1 MIKGTRTAT
10 LVNAKISMPQ
20 IYQPRRLSFVAS
32 GAPSDL
38 APNRTTNLLADIL
51 VRQRALD
58 PGDMVKALALQ
69 RHQDLQIGQI
79 CLAHGMISEADLL
92 FALATQ
98 YHTAQIDLTTD
109 PADPCLAHLLTAE
122 VAARLSAV
130 VWRRAGA
137 ALVVA
142 THRPDLLPAIR
153 AALRGHGTV
162 LITIASCADVQNSI
176 TDLYGS
182 ALARAAEA
190 RSPEQRS
197 CRRLRTDR
205 TLVWALV
212 LTTLGLIALGLA
224 PQVTLVTLSV
234 MALAVLYLNSGL
246 KLVTVVAAHR
256 AVADPSPDTPRAPSS
271 APKPLHRNP
280 VVTILLPLFEEKEI
294 AQQLVDRIAK
304 IDYPKELLDVLLI
317 VETNDTT
324 TRSALSKVDL
334 PPWMRAIVVP
344 TGNPQ
349 TKPRAMNYALNFA
362 RGSLVTI
369 YDAEDAPEPDQIQK
383 VVKQFANSPAET
395 VCLQGQLDFYNSRHN
410 WLSRCFTVEYATWF
424 RLMLP
429 GTAALGLV
437 VPLGGTTL
445 FFKRDALEELGA
457 WDTHNVTED
466 ADLGVRLA
474 RAGYRTDMIQV
485 TTFEE
490 ANSAVWPWIRQ
501 RSRWLKGYALTWASH
516 MRQPTALLRD
526 LGPWR
531 FIGLQI
537 QLLGAVL
544 GFLLAPVI
552 WSIAIKAFGLWHPLD
567 ALLGM
572 MGYWLLGATF
582 VACHAVSITAMI
594 LATEAPHLK
603 PLRGY
608 ILTMEPYFALGCVA
622 ALLGLWEVVHRP
634 FHWAKTSHGAYG
646 GSDPAVLLSLPNG
659 DQNAA
664 ASTFNLTSNAVDK

>member
-1 MIKGTRTAT
+1 LIKGTRTAT
-10 LVNAKISMPQ
+10 LVNPKISMPQ
-20 IYQPRRLSFVAS
+20 IYQPRRLSLVAS

-51 VRQRALD
+51 VRQRALN

-162 LITIASCADVQNSI
+162 QITIASCADVQNAI

-205 TLVWALV
+205 TLVWALG

-234 MALAVLYLNSGL
+234 MALTVLYLNSGL

-256 AVADPSPDTPRAPSS
+256 AVAGPSPDTPRAPSS

-280 VVTILLPLFEEKEI
+280 VITILLPLFEEKEI

-362 RGSLVTI
+362 RGGLVTI

-429 GTAALGLV
+429 GIAALGLV

-501 RSRWLKGYALTWASH
+501 RSRWLKGYALT
-516 MRQPTALLRD
+516 
-526 LGPWR
+526 
-531 FIGLQI
+531 
-537 QLLGAVL
+537 
-544 GFLLAPVI
+544 
-552 WSIAIKAFGLWHPLD
+552 
-567 ALLGM
+567 
-572 MGYWLLGATF
+572 
-582 VACHAVSITAMI
+582 
-594 LATEAPHLK
+594 
-603 PLRGY
+603 
-608 ILTMEPYFALGCVA
+608 
-622 ALLGLWEVVHRP
+622 
-634 FHWAKTSHGAYG
+634 
-646 GSDPAVLLSLPNG
+646 
-659 DQNAA
+659 
-664 ASTFNLTSNAVDK
+664 